1 MNFEWKDGL
10 EDAFLGKQNEITI
23 QDEGRIV
30 EYSSEGTIDK
40 QSVISID
47 NALSLLARIRD
58 SYRQGGI
65 KPAEYEKMVLKI
77 MQNYLS
83 QIDDSQKINFV
94 VNGIRDSEFMS
105 YLSDGILNKLR
116 GSIIESVSNKL
127 WLKYK
132 VFR

>member
-1 MNFEWKDGL
+1 MDIFDFPKNIRARV
-10 EDAFLGKQNEITI
+10 EDVLRRKQNEITI

-30 EYSSEGTIDK
+30 EYSSEGAVDK

-116 GSIIESVSNKL
+116 GSIIESISNKQ
-127 WLKYK
+127 
-132 VFR
+132 